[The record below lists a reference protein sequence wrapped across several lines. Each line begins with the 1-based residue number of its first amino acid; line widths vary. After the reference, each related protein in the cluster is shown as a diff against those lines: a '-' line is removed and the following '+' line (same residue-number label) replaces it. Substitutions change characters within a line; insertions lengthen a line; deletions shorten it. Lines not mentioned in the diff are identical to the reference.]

1 MDNRR
6 YDPKK
11 HAETLLEIQRIWRER
26 DEQEIK
32 SRSSRPDFS
41 RGGIGDSERKAE
53 TEDGKSGS

>member
-6 YDPKK
+6 YDPQK

-26 DEQEIK
+26 DEQERK

-41 RGGIGDSERKAE
+41 RGGIGDSERKINNP
-53 TEDGKSGS
+53 